1 MLTTNLKRV
10 ADKIETFNKF
20 GDTGNG
26 RITRLSLSPEELEA
40 REELCKR
47 CRNLGMQIQQMTW
60 LIFMLHLK
68 AIYLIHQ

>member
-1 MLTTNLKRV
+1 MLTTNLERM

-47 CRNLGMQIQQMTW
+47 CRNLGMQIQTDDMAN
-60 LIFMLHLK
+60 IYAHLK